1 MKRTVSTGA
10 AGGGN
15 PVIVRQ
21 ISIPAANSAAAGQ
34 SSNSAAAA
42 STAIHTKPQQ
52 HIISVSGGEIPK
64 RIEKSELSPSTELDV
79 ETDT

>member
-34 SSNSAAAA
+34 SSNSAAASA
-42 STAIHTKPQQ
+42 AIHTKPQQ
-52 HIISVSGGEIPK
+52 IISVTGGEIPK

>member
-1 MKRTVSTGA
+1 MSTGA

-21 ISIPAANSAAAGQ
+21 ISIPANSSAAGQ
-34 SSNSAAAA
+34 SSNSAAASA
-42 STAIHTKPQQ
+42 AIHTKPQQ
-52 HIISVSGGEIPK
+52 IISVTGGEIPK